1 MKKVVKVFIIIVI
14 GLFLLVVGM
23 LSNDKHYEK
32 NMIKNIT
39 KETKIKDIKYINKY
53 DNYYIVMDKESLY
66 LINDKYKII
75 SELNKKL
82 LYDNKKKYDIIYKDN
97 IFMYFNDYIEDDK
110 LIYEYYDIYTY
121 KLLDK
126 IVLGGN

>member
-32 NMIKNIT
+32 GMIKNIT
-39 KETKIKDIKYINKY
+39 KEAKIKDIKYINKY
-53 DNYYIVMDKESLY
+53 NNYYIVMDKESLY